1 MVRIAEV
8 TDAQQLLS
16 LNDDFNGKG
25 GTTIESIRNSLL
37 HNHQEVVIVDEEHG
51 RLTGFVCVQLKRSFC
66 YEVCHAEIAEVYV
79 APDCRRRGIA
89 SRMIAFAEKYCGS
102 NYPLHK
108 FELLTGEENTEAQS
122 VYLRLGYEKDGEI
135 HLSKRI

>member
-1 MVRIAEV
+1 MVRIAQAG
-8 TDAQQLLS
+8 DAQQLLA

-25 GTTIESIRNSLL
+25 ETTVESIRDSLL

-66 YEVCHAEIAEVYV
+66 YEVCHAEITEVYV
-79 APDCRRRGIA
+79 APDCRKRGIA
-89 SRMIAFAEKYCGS
+89 SRMIAFAEKYCS
-102 NYPLHK
+102 SCCPLHK
-108 FELLTGEENTEAQS
+108 FELLTGEENADAQS
-122 VYLRLGYEKDGEI
+122 VYLRLGYEKDGEM